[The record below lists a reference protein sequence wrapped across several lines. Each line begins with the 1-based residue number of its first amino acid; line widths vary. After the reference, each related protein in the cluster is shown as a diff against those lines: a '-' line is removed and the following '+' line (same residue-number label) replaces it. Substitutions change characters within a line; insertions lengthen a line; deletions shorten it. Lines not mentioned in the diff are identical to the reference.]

1 MSTALVTGVIGL
13 LGVIVGGVLNSWA
26 TLRLQERTR
35 RAEARAGIREI
46 QLEFS
51 QLTFS
56 LLNAKSEREWGELP
70 EPPWDEAWRLHRT
83 ELSRALTF
91 DEDWYAIA
99 KAYALMRPIER
110 LRQKHTT
117 GVIEPDHLELISRQ
131 ASYLH
136 TLRPLVDYAL
146 RTQQP
151 RLTRTERKQK
161 RVRLELERHVLDRQA
176 AEHQVQA
183 GENG

>member
-46 QLEFS
+46 QLEFR
-51 QLTFS
+51 QLTLS
-56 LLNAKSEREWGELP
+56 LLNAKLKRDWAELP

-83 ELSRALTF
+83 DLSRGLTF

-99 KAYALMRPIER
+99 KAYWRMRPIER
-110 LRQKHTT
+110 LRQEHAT
-117 GVIEPDHLELISRQ
+117 GVIDPEHLELISRQ

-136 TLRPLVDYAL
+136 IVSPLVGYAL

-161 RVRLELERHVLDRQA
+161 RERSELERHVERQA
-176 AEHQVQA
+176 AEREAQPDEQD
-183 GENG
+183 